1 MHPVIEENDGGGL
14 TELRNLMLVA
24 TEGALPSEEFLL
36 EQLARARAGDRPDLE
51 APIRDRYDKQIRIE
65 DVPTLTDDYAPTD
78 SLLLVD

>member
-1 MHPVIEENDGGGL
+1 VIEENDGGRL

-24 TEGALPSEEFLL
+24 TESALPSEEFLL
-36 EQLARARAGDRPDLE
+36 ERWRELAPPGAPDLE
-51 APIRDRYDKQIRIE
+51 APIRDRYDKPFRFD